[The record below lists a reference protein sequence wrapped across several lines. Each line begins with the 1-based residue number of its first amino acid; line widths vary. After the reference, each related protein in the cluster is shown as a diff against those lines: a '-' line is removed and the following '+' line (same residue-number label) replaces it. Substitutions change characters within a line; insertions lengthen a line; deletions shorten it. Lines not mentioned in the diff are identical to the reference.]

1 MRVRLAS
8 PMNPSVSQ
16 GKPGPDSKRDD
27 RIVPRF
33 ERHGFVICLTGN
45 ELMPCDEADVNLIV
59 TLDNPSI
66 LRAKGGDP
74 RAVSPACTPINSA
87 RRRQL
92 VEIRGRSAQGL
103 VLVIYHLDRE
113 LSKGIVLATSAGTE
127 SRNRSHDSKSNKM
140 MLENPQTVISFI
152 VRAGL
157 VSLVN
162 TMDFIPGRNT
172 VRFSIR
178 DLREAVES

>member
-16 GKPGPDSKRDD
+16 GKPGPDAKGDD
-27 RIVPRF
+27 GIVPRF
-33 ERHGFVICLTGN
+33 QRHGFVICLAGN

-66 LRAKGGDP
+66 LCAKDGDP
-74 RAVSPACTPINSA
+74 GAVSPACAPINSA

-92 VEIRGRSAQGL
+92 VEIRGRSAHGL

-113 LSKGIVLATSAGTE
+113 LSKGIVLAVAAGTN
-127 SRNRSHDSKSNKM
+127 SRKRSQDSQGNKM
-140 MLENPQTVISFI
+140 RLENPQTVISFI

-162 TMDFIPGRNT
+162 TTDFIPGRNT

-178 DLREAVES
+178 DSHEAVES